1 MEETTKG
8 VEEVVQTAPA
18 EQSGVESQPP
28 KVEEQPAPA
37 VEEVKPDYKA
47 LYEQTVAVADS
58 LLDENEKITSDR
70 DNYRKGLLAVK
81 SKQNISDEEIPE
93 ENVIQELVKKEI
105 SRVMAK
111 SVIEDGLRQ
120 LSGDPYEQK
129 LIKYHYDN
137 SIRQSGSSPEAILA
151 DLENAKLIA
160 NKGSILKTSRE
171 LKTALQNRSQIS
183 NTSSSGSEKPESV
196 SQFFTAEQL
205 KDLKSRGW
213 NDKKIEAYKKNLET
227 LKNRSKI

>member
-1 MEETTKG
+1 M
-8 VEEVVQTAPA
+8 
-18 EQSGVESQPP
+18 
-28 KVEEQPAPA
+28 
-37 VEEVKPDYKA
+37 
-47 LYEQTVAVADS
+47 
-58 LLDENEKITSDR
+58 
-70 DNYRKGLLAVK
+70 
-81 SKQNISDEEIPE
+81 
-93 ENVIQELVKKEI
+93 
-105 SRVMAK
+105 
-111 SVIEDGLRQ
+111 
-120 LSGDPYEQK
+120 
-129 LIKYHYDN
+129 
-137 SIRQSGSSPEAILA
+137 A

-196 SQFFTAEQL
+196 PQFFTAEQL